1 MKRTKKKKLST
12 KLMIGML
19 LFALFIM
26 ICTSA
31 AVGIYSSRVEIK
43 EITANA
49 FALSRSGARMIDGDR
64 VRDYMNVI
72 DTKENGDKIYY
83 SDQYYNEVIS
93 FLNAIQDENDFVLYY
108 YVCVPVDEGLFY
120 IWDSTTSEHPLPQG
134 YIESIQPKEKQ
145 AAELAFS
152 RTPEEKYVRVS
163 DKTWGNLLTAYSP
176 IFDSSGEPVAL
187 VGTDLSINKMVMKF
201 NNYLGLIFTSILVVT
216 GIGVLLLF
224 KVMRRVV
231 IDPIEKLNNAFGSE
245 VGSLRSKTR
254 FDPEIHTGDEL
265 EELANSFCKMDHDL
279 HDYIRQLTSVTA
291 DRERINAELGL
302 AKRIQAKILPN
313 DYPAFPERN
322 DFDIYALLSPS
333 EQIGGDFYDFFLID
347 DDHLAMVVGSV
358 SAQGIPAALNMVIL
372 ETLIKSRAMQSFTPA
387 DVLQSVSEQ
396 MISYK
401 TGLSSAV
408 WLAVLELSS
417 GKGIAINAGYES
429 PLLHRAG
436 KQFEQLEYEGFP
448 EVGAAE
454 SARYRDHGFQLC
466 PGDSVFIFSDGIR
479 NARNKKGERFG
490 DQRVLELLNHE
501 PEATPSVLI
510 QAVKQAVDRFSADEP
525 QPDDYTM
532 LSLKY
537 YGTNESKR
545 QELIR
550 SVFEDED

>member
-1 MKRTKKKKLST
+1 MKKTNHGKLST
-12 KLMIGML
+12 KLLAGVL

-31 AVGIYSSRVEIK
+31 AVGIYSSSVEIK
-43 EITANA
+43 ELTENA
-49 FALSRSGARMIDGDR
+49 FALSRSGARLIDGEQIQK
-64 VRDYMNVI
+64 YMQVTGT
-72 DTKENGDKIYY
+72 DENGNKTYYCDQDYYKIR
-83 SDQYYNEVIS
+83 D
-93 FLNAIQDENDFVLYY
+93 FLDAIQDENDFVMYY
-108 YVCVPVDEGLFY
+108 YVCVPIDEGLFY
-120 IWDSTTSEHPLPQG
+120 ICDASTSEHPLPQG
-134 YIESIQPKEKQ
+134 YIENIQSKERA

-152 RTPEEKYVRVS
+152 RTPEEKYVTVS
-163 DKTWGNLLTAYSP
+163 DKVWGNLLTAYAP
-176 IFDSSGEPVAL
+176 IYDDSGEPVAL
-187 VGTDLSINKMVMKF
+187 VGTDLSINEMIKKF
-201 NNYLGLIFTSILVVT
+201 NNYLGLIFCSILVVT
-216 GIGVLLLF
+216 VIGVLLLF
-224 KVMRRVV
+224 KVIRRLV
-231 IDPIEKLNNAFGSE
+231 IDPIEKLNNAVGSE

-265 EELANSFCKMDHDL
+265 EELADSFRKMDDDL
-279 HDYIRQLTSVTA
+279 QDYIGQLTSVTA
-291 DRERINAELGL
+291 DRERISAELGL
-302 AKRIQAKILPN
+302 AKRIQARILPN

-347 DDHLAMVVGSV
+347 DDHLAIAVGSV

-417 GKGIAINAGYES
+417 GKGIAINAGFES
-429 PLLHRAG
+429 PLLRRAG

-454 SARYRDHGFQLC
+454 SSRYRDHGFQLY
-466 PGDSVFIFSDGIR
+466 PGDSVFIFSDGVR
-479 NARNKKGERFG
+479 NARNKKDERFG
-490 DQRVLELLNHE
+490 DRRVLDLLNHE

-510 QAVKQAVDRFSADEP
+510 QTVKHAVDRFSEDEP

-537 YGTNESKR
+537 YGTDESKT
-545 QELIR
+545 EPVR
-550 SVFEDED
+550 SVFDDET

>member
-152 RTPEEKYVRVS
+152 RTPEEKYVRAS

-265 EELANSFCKMDHDL
+265 EELANSFCKMDNDL

>member
-1 MKRTKKKKLST
+1 MKKMNHKKLST
-12 KLMIGML
+12 KLLAGIL
-19 LFALFIM
+19 VFALFIL

-31 AVGIYSSRVEIK
+31 AVGIYSSKVEIK
-43 EITANA
+43 ELTENA
-49 FALSRSGARMIDGDR
+49 FALSRAGARMIDGDKIQQ
-64 VRDYMNVI
+64 YMQVTG
-72 DTKENGDKIYY
+72 TKENGDNIYY
-83 SDQYYNEVIS
+83 CDQHYNEIIAY
-93 FLNAIQDENDFVLYY
+93 LNAIQDENDFVMYY

-120 IWDSTTSEHPLPQG
+120 ICDATSSEHVLPQG
-134 YIESIQPKEKQ
+134 YIDKNIQPKEKK
-145 AAELAFS
+145 ALELAFS

-163 DKTWGNLLTAYSP
+163 DKVWGNLLTAYAP

-187 VGTDLSINKMVMKF
+187 VGTDLSVDQMMIKF
-201 NNYLGLIFTSILVVT
+201 SNYLGLIFSSILVVT
-216 GIGVLLLF
+216 VAGVLLLF
-224 KVMRRVV
+224 KVIRRVV
-231 IDPIEKLNNAFGSE
+231 IDPIEKLNNAVGSE
-245 VGSLRSKTR
+245 VGSLRGKAR

-265 EELANSFCKMDHDL
+265 EELADSFRKMDDDI
-279 HDYIRQLTSVTA
+279 HDYIGQLTAVTA
-291 DRERINAELGL
+291 DRERIHAELGL
-302 AKRIQAKILPN
+302 AKHIQAKILPS

-347 DDHLAMVVGSV
+347 NDHLAIVVGSV

-372 ETLIKSRAMQSFTPA
+372 ETLIKSRAMQRFTPA

-429 PLLHRAG
+429 PLLRREG

-448 EVGAAE
+448 EVGATE
-454 SARYRDHGFQLC
+454 SFRYRDHGFQLY
-466 PGDSVFIFSDGIR
+466 PGDSVFIFSDGVR
-479 NARNKKGERFG
+479 NARNHKDERFG
-490 DQRVLELLNHE
+490 DQRVLELLNRE

-510 QAVKQAVDRFSADEP
+510 QTMKQAVDRFCEDES
-525 QPDDYTM
+525 QPDDITM

-537 YGTNESKR
+537 YGTDESKT
-545 QELIR
+545 ESIR
-550 SVFEDED
+550 SVFDDET

>member
-1 MKRTKKKKLST
+1 MKSTKKKKLST

-31 AVGIYSSRVEIK
+31 AVGIYSSSVEIN

-49 FALSRSGARMIDGDR
+49 FALSRSGARMIDGDQ
-64 VRDYMNVI
+64 VRKYLNVVG
-72 DTKENGDKIYY
+72 TKENGDKLYY
-83 SDQYYNEVIS
+83 SDQYYNEVIT

-108 YVCVPVDEGLFY
+108 YVCVPVDEGLLY
-120 IWDSTTSEHPLPQG
+120 IWDATTSEHPLPQG
-134 YIESIQPKEKQ
+134 HIENIQPKERK

-201 NNYLGLIFTSILVVT
+201 TNYLGLIFISILVVT

-265 EELANSFCKMDHDL
+265 EELANSFRKMDNDL
-279 HDYIRQLTSVTA
+279 HDYIGQLTAVTA
-291 DRERINAELGL
+291 DRERISAELGL

-454 SARYRDHGFQLC
+454 SSRYRDHGFQLC

-490 DQRVLELLNHE
+490 DRRVLELLNHE

-510 QAVKQAVDRFSADEP
+510 QTVKQAVDRFSADEP
-525 QPDDYTM
+525 QPDDCTM

-537 YGTNESKR
+537 YGANESKR
-545 QELIR
+545 TELIR
-550 SVFEDED
+550 SVFDDED